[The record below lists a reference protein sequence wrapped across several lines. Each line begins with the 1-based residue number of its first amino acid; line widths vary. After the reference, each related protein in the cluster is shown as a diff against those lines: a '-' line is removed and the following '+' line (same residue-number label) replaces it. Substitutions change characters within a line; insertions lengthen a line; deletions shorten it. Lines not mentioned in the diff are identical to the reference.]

1 MRSSSSNATILSP
14 IPGKAV
20 SIVRAVILCLGE
32 TLVDLISEKR
42 VRSFDEVDC
51 FRPYFG
57 GALANVAV
65 AARRTGAEA
74 GLASGVGDDDWGRW
88 VRDRLVREGVDL
100 RHFHLLEGE
109 STPLAL
115 ATFDATG
122 EPTFRIYG
130 DAVSAAVESV
140 EDGLPEGVDT
150 ASALVYGSTTLAT
163 PGERRVT
170 LRARELSLQR
180 GVRVC
185 FDPNFRPARWGDDL
199 GAAVRVSRELI
210 DGSYLVRANRSEAA
224 AVADRAD
231 PREAAQRIVDMGA
244 TLAVVT
250 LGEEG
255 AVIRGACEAEAPAPT
270 VEVVSTL
277 GAGDAFLGT
286 LLGGLSARGWDPSRA
301 GEALGPALAAAAEAC
316 TRWSALD

>member
-1 MRSSSSNATILSP
+1 M
-14 IPGKAV
+14 
-20 SIVRAVILCLGE
+20 ILCLGE
-32 TLVDLISEKR
+32 TLVDLICERR
-42 VRSFDEVDC
+42 VRSFEEVDC
-51 FRPYFG
+51 FRPHFG

-65 AARRTGAEA
+65 AARRAGAEA
-74 GLASGVGDDDWGRW
+74 GLASAVGDDDWGRW
-88 VRDRLVREGVDL
+88 VLDRLRREGVDL
-100 RHFHLLEGE
+100 GLFNLLEAE

-115 ATFDATG
+115 ATFDQEG

-140 EDGLPEGVDT
+140 EAGLEQGVDA

-170 LRARELSLQR
+170 LKARELAHQR

-185 FDPNFRPARWGDDL
+185 FDPNFRPNRWGGDL
-199 GAAVRVSRELI
+199 ERAVTASRELI
-210 DGSYLVRANRSEAA
+210 EASYLVRANRSEAMA
-224 AVADRAD
+224 ISGCDD
-231 PREAAQRIVDMGA
+231 PRDAAQRIAEMGA
-244 TLAVVT
+244 ALAVVT
-250 LGEEG
+250 LGSEG
-255 AVIRGACEAEAPAPT
+255 AVIRGACTAEAPAPP
-270 VEVVSTL
+270 VDVVSTL

-286 LLGGLSARGWDPSRA
+286 LLGGLSAGGWDPASA